1 MIILDA
7 ARDVNQRLERLLGAA
22 GETPSPAETRWGV
35 RLTYAEVKDRALD
48 WDTLLRVWDTR
59 SALFKRMERY
69 GFEEDGAKEAL
80 HYIRLNANGEI
91 LLYNT
96 DKRPSR
102 CWQLSQAAGG
112 GVLSVAEQALDDGS
126 QLGALRTLATVDTW
140 CDFMREVQL
149 PPREDKVA
157 ERLYGVC
164 CSLMVAHYS
173 GPEWTEVGKVH
184 LRWDRLVQFL
194 QGMSGLVGGLNW
206 FFNRRG
212 VVGAGD
218 WFSAAEVES
227 IRTRISGCEFKSST
241 TRTGVFS
248 YGRAPLVEWDMSCG
262 PEEPFVLAVRRTPPH
277 SETFRTVRELRD
289 FLMLR
294 VFSDA
299 YFASTAKG
307 KMPLGCDLT
316 DYLMQQFRWW

>member
-1 MIILDA
+1 MTILDA
-7 ARDVNQRLERLLGAA
+7 ARDVNQRLEKWLAA
-22 GETPSPAETRWGV
+22 AESPSPAETRWGV

-173 GPEWTEVGKVH
+173 GPDWTEVGKVH

-212 VVGAGD
+212 IVVSSPEVGA
-218 WFSAAEVES
+218 
-227 IRTRISGCEFKSST
+227 RISGCEYTPSSI
-241 TRTGVFS
+241 RTGVFS

-262 PEEPFVLAVRRTPPH
+262 PGEASVWAMRKSSTPPL
-277 SETFRTVRELRD
+277 SEKFTTVQELRD
-289 FLMLR
+289 FLILR

-299 YFASTAKG
+299 YFTSAAE
-307 KMPLGCDLT
+307 MARACDLT

>member
-1 MIILDA
+1 MILAA

-35 RLTYAEVKDRALD
+35 WLTYAEVKDRALE
-48 WDTLLRVWDTR
+48 WDTLLKVWDTR
-59 SALFKRMERY
+59 SALFKRMELY
-69 GFEEDGAKEAL
+69 GLDDGAKEAL
-80 HYIRLNANGEI
+80 HYIRLSEKGKI

-96 DKRPSR
+96 DSRLSR

-112 GVLSVAEQALDDGS
+112 GVLSVAEQALDDGRQ
-126 QLGALRTLATVDTW
+126 QLGAPRTLATVDTW

-173 GPEWTEVGKVH
+173 GPEWTEVGRLPV
-184 LRWDRLVQFL
+184 RWERLAQFL
-194 QGMSGLVGGLNW
+194 QGMS
-206 FFNRRG
+206 
-212 VVGAGD
+212 AC
-218 WFSAAEVES
+218 
-227 IRTRISGCEFKSST
+227 ISGCEYTPSSK
-241 TRTGVFS
+241 RTGVFS

-262 PEEPFVLAVRRTPPH
+262 PGEPSVLAVRRTPPH